1 MAQAQCTPRID
12 RATRAAGILERH
24 ECVPQEDGK
33 WLVRDTATGSGRWHL
48 ATPTS
53 CDCYDASSGH
63 QCKHQRACQAEAIA
77 LASYAADWDC
87 AVAQQQPRCPMCG
100 CPIEARSYYVGGHG
114 YQYVS
119 VCSGD
124 SSHSNRRPGSL
135 DHLPEC

>member
-1 MAQAQCTPRID
+1 MTAATLPQRLD
-12 RATRAAGILERH
+12 RTARALGIIERA
-24 ECVPQEDGK
+24 ECVPQDDGR

-53 CDCYDASSGH
+53 CDCYDASKGH

-77 LASYAADWDC
+77 LASYAADWDRC

-100 CPIEARSYYVGGHG
+100 CPIESRQFYTGGHG
-114 YQYVS
+114 WAFYE

-124 SSHSNRRPGSL
+124 ATHSNRR
-135 DHLPEC
+135 